1 MKKFIEI
8 RLRILILMKI
18 LYLIKEKY
26 DGDLLKSI
34 KDIIDAQ
41 ISEGNEVLS
50 VNLYGAENIDYGVLI
65 DKIFEYDRV
74 VCL

>member
-1 MKKFIEI
+1 
-8 RLRILILMKI
+8 MKI

-26 DGDLLKSI
+26 DDDSLKSL

-41 ISEGNEVLS
+41 ISEGNEILS
-50 VNLYGAENIDYGVLI
+50 VNLCGAENIDYGVLI

>member
-1 MKKFIEI
+1 
-8 RLRILILMKI
+8 MKI